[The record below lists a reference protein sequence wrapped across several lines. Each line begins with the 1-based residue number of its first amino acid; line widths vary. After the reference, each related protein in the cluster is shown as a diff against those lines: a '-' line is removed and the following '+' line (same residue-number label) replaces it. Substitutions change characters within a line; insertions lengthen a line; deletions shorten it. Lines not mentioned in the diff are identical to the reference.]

1 MELWD
6 ISQIDFSSHMKH
18 TFRPVGNDQL
28 FQIASP
34 FGKTLLL
41 VDWKA
46 QLLTVKKKKK
56 LRKRRN
62 STDNEPTS
70 TTAKHEFLSDKLSQS
85 LPGRKSP
92 SLPVK
97 GFGISVC
104 S

>member
-1 MELWD
+1 M
-6 ISQIDFSSHMKH
+6 
-18 TFRPVGNDQL
+18 
-28 FQIASP
+28 
-34 FGKTLLL
+34 
-41 VDWKA
+41 
-46 QLLTVKKKKK
+46 